1 MDRRKIGGSGGRGI
15 AKMNKIEKSLFLGN
29 MEAATDVILL
39 ESHEITHVVTL
50 DTIPLPRKMSSFL
63 PRISNL
69 HLNVTDLPDEDIL
82 SHIEVAVA
90 FIREAVSNGGNVL
103 VHCFRLNYD
112 CVIHATLDKTVGPP
126 PPPRGK

>member
-1 MDRRKIGGSGGRGI
+1 MGGSGGRGI

-103 VHCFRLNYD
+103 VHCFRLNYN
-112 CVIHATLDKTVGPP
+112 
-126 PPPRGK
+126 